1 MSIEPSSNPQSGDV
15 VTVDRKQVALLWRR
29 WTQEEA
35 RLVERLSALVAEMQ
49 TLLETMT
56 PVTQTR
62 FDLLDLFFTD
72 AEQNRLFK
80 DWESHDDRPE
90 TL

>member
-1 MSIEPSSNPQSGDV
+1 M
-15 VTVDRKQVALLWRR
+15 DRTQVAALWRR

-62 FDLLDLFFTD
+62 FDMLALFFSDT
-72 AEQNRLFK
+72 EQEALFTQ
-80 DWESHDDRPE
+80 WESDDDRPE